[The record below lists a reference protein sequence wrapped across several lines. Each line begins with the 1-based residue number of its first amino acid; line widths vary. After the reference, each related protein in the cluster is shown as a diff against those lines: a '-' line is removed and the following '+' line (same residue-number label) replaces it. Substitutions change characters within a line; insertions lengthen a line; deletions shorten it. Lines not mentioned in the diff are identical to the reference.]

1 METQT
6 IQTKQAQ
13 IGITEQDRE
22 AVTEILTKALA
33 DEYVLYTKTR
43 SYHWNVVGPHF
54 NDLHKF
60 FEEQYDQTAEDID
73 EIAERIRALGSKTV
87 STMTEFL
94 QQTRLEEHP
103 GKYPDSK
110 SMVANL
116 VSDHETII
124 RELRQDIVSCNK
136 HNDVG
141 TEDFL
146 TGMLEKHEKTAWML
160 RSVLED

>member
-1 METQT
+1 MSTQT

-13 IGITEQDRE
+13 IGISEQDKG
-22 AVTEILTKALA
+22 AVIGILTKALA
-33 DEYVLYTKTR
+33 DEHVLYTKTR
-43 SYHWNVVGPHF
+43 NYHWNVVGPHF

-60 FEEQYDQTAEDID
+60 FEGQYDQTAQDID
-73 EIAERIRALGSKTV
+73 EIAERIRALGDKTV

-94 QQTRLEEHP
+94 QHTRLEEQP
-103 GKYPDSK
+103 GKYPDAK

-116 VSDHETII
+116 VADHETII
-124 RELRQDIVSCNK
+124 RNLREDIKTSSQ

-160 RSVLED
+160 RSILEE